1 MLLRLFYCNEGWCS
15 VLINVSIKRD
25 ILVFVNNTVSN
36 DTHIHIEK
44 TYSRWGFIIQT
55 TEILFFFFL
64 PVCIMGIVAKR
75 NLHCCICSV
84 LLAFCFCALLMILK
98 VCKPYAAGL
107 VVNLV
112 LYKALYSRLYQWR
125 VATICTENAGNILP
139 PQAGICL
146 SGNV

>member
-1 MLLRLFYCNEGWCS
+1 MCQSKGTSLSLYTIQYLMTHTYTLR
-15 VLINVSIKRD
+15 R
-25 ILVFVNNTVSN
+25 
-36 DTHIHIEK
+36 HIQGGASSSK
-44 TYSRWGFIIQT
+44 QLKY
-55 TEILFFFFL
+55 FFFFL